1 MLKSLFYNEI
11 FFQRQAKKI
20 LELIDY
26 LIIPEILTNEIYVS
40 DFNDRESNDL
50 ILGMEFI
57 EMVPIRTILT
67 PDNCEE
73 IYNKITKVLTILEA
87 NGVYHNDLNDDN
99 IQAKIIDGNIYIV
112 LIDFGE
118 ARFSEPTR
126 AFKVI
131 GSVYFNDLF
140 KNKDAGAG
148 YLPYSSDTF
157 LMMLHWTR
165 GVRGGSN
172 KRTKLIKSTKRI
184 KRIKSIKLIKRTKS
198 TKRTKR
204 IKRTKKR

>member
-1 MLKSLFYNEI
+1 M
-11 FFQRQAKKI
+11 QAKKI

-40 DFNDRESNDL
+40 DFNDRQSNDL

-99 IQAKIIDGNIYIV
+99 IQAKIIDGKIYIV

-118 ARFSEPTR
+118 ARFSEPPPFSV
-126 AFKVI
+126 FKVI
-131 GSVYFNDLF
+131 GSVYFNEF

-172 KRTKLIKSTKRI
+172 KRTKRIKSIKRIKSTKRI